1 MHFEDGE
8 IPEEYSRYIKKKTF
22 FIFLVFIAL
31 IFITITSISLGSVH
45 IGFFEVIKTLFKNS
59 SSRQFELIIWNIRLP
74 QTLTAIVAG
83 AGLASAGTV
92 MQSVLRNPLASPF
105 TLGISQAGAFGDALS
120 VVVLGAGM
128 ITSFIIIAIARIR
141 GATSE
146 IIIIR

>member
-1 MHFEDGE
+1 MA
-8 IPEEYSRYIKKKTF
+8 
-22 FIFLVFIAL
+22 AL
-31 IFITITSISLGSVH
+31 L
-45 IGFFEVIKTLFKNS
+45 
-59 SSRQFELIIWNIRLP
+59 
-74 QTLTAIVAG
+74 AG
-83 AGLASAGTV
+83 TGLAVVGVS
-92 MQSVLRNPLASPF
+92 MQSILRNPLGSPF